1 MSLRSFLPTRLVLNP
16 GCKSIQCLRR
26 QGPSEWTTK
35 RSIQST
41 SQTRATVVS
50 EPEGERTTEMQRVK
64 KDSSQTAG
72 LFSIRPGQLYRS
84 RLAEHYHNQ
93 MASDLLYMTYEL
105 PAGYALDGSTPHRAD
120 GRALTQHPDPISK
133 LPQWDPEDPYTRNR
147 PPRPPKGGSGSLPRR
162 PPSDSSPENLVR
174 LKKISIDIHVPEAIH
189 TKKELLG
196 AIYLLQLIS
205 GQPDRAALSTD
216 QLSKLFRSEG
226 IQISRTKD
234 KSTTFKVRTGMVC
247 GAHLEI
253 RGPKMFDFLDILST
267 FVLPR
272 LKDFN
277 GFALPPVDA
286 HRRHAAMVSG
296 VVQIGLPDHAMGL
309 WPAVEESLENWPR
322 KYGMNIHFLTN
333 ATGPGASDKA
343 RALISGFRVPFVRPQ
358 DAKLER

>member
-1 MSLRSFLPTRLVLNP
+1 MSLRSFISTRLVGLNP
-16 GCKSIQCLRR
+16 SCKSVGWCARR
-26 QGPSEWTTK
+26 SEPSSQ
-35 RSIQST
+35 RAIQSS
-41 SQTRATVVS
+41 SQPRATVAS
-50 EPEGERTTEMQRVK
+50 EEQEGELPSLAQK
-64 KDSSQTAG
+64 ASSQHAG

-84 RLAEHYHNQ
+84 RLAEHYQNQ

-147 PPRPPKGGSGSLPRR
+147 PPRPPKGGSGALPRR

-216 QLSKLFRSEG
+216 QLSKLFSSEG

-277 GFALPPVDA
+277 GFALPPADA
-286 HRRHAAMVSG
+286 HRRHTAMVSG

-309 WPAVEESLENWPR
+309 WPGVEESLENWPR
-322 KYGMNIHFLTN
+322 KYGMNIHFLTS
-333 ATGPGASDKA
+333 ATGPGATDKA
-343 RALISGFRVPFVRPQ
+343 RALISGFRVPFVRPE